1 LERYP
6 NLGFR
11 ARWIRPA
18 DGYIGNHIFVT
29 NGDLAFDYHGLTTEN
44 RLVSLSFRRAQR
56 FFPGWSATLVD
67 LPTDALVS
75 ETKSRAFEGLWLREP
90 TQFLHD
96 ALPRARVFLGH
107 FGDLRSR
114 IDDVKC
120 CHSVQVS

>member
-1 LERYP
+1 LTSRAIP
-6 NLGFR
+6 FGAGIGPTAIFR
-11 ARWIRPA
+11 EWRLSGARLR
-18 DGYIGNHIFVT
+18 
-29 NGDLAFDYHGLTTEN
+29 
-44 RLVSLSFRRAQR
+44 
-56 FFPGWSATLVD
+56 WSATLVD

-114 IDDVKC
+114 IDDVNAAIRFR
-120 CHSVQVS
+120 